1 MLRLLALVL
10 LMPFTADAAPGLKL
24 VVLDPGHGGSNLGAP
39 YPKKKRSYE
48 KHFTLIVAKQM
59 KAHLEKAGV
68 KVVLTRTEDV
78 DMALRP
84 RIYLANSLHADLFVS
99 IHFNA
104 TDVPGPTGHE
114 TFFLALEASDET
126 AKRLATFENTE
137 GGTVEHAA
145 ESVSAGGDVD
155 KILLDLT
162 QSQAHADAQALAAAM
177 QARMIHASPF
187 KNRGVKQAPFFVL
200 MGAAMPA
207 VVTEVGFINHRK
219 EGPYIT
225 SEEGLRKISAALAAG
240 ILDFGKNVLA
250 ERKAGQ

>member
-1 MLRLLALVL
+1 MLRLLAFILAL
-10 LMPFTADAAPGLKL
+10 PALAPAAPGLKL
-24 VVLDPGHGGSNLGAP
+24 VVLDPGHGGNNLGARYRLKP
-39 YPKKKRSYE
+39 RRYE
-48 KHFTLIVAKQM
+48 KQYTLIVAKQV
-59 KAHLEKAGV
+59 KGHLEAAGV

-78 DMALRP
+78 AMALRP

-104 TDVPGPTGHE
+104 THVPGPTGHE

-126 AKRLATFENTE
+126 SKRLVTFENTE

-162 QSQAHADAQALAAAM
+162 QSQAHRDAQSLASAI
-177 QARMIHASPF
+177 QGRMIHASPF

-225 SEEGLRKISAALAAG
+225 SEEGLRKISKAIADG
-240 ILDFGKNVLA
+240 ILDFGKHVVA
-250 ERKAGQ
+250 GRKAEQ